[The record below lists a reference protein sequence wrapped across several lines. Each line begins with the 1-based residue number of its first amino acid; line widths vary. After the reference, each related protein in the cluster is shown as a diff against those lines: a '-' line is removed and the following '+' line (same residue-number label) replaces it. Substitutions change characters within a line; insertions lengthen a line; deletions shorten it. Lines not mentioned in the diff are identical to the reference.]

1 MSDIIIA
8 ILATFGVLIILLA
21 AIGFLKMPD
30 AYLRMCVTT
39 KASTLGSASVLA
51 AAAVFFGD
59 GGVTSRTIAI
69 ILFLLLTVP
78 VGAHLIA
85 RASYFIGVK
94 LWDKTIMDEM
104 AGKYKKTTHE
114 LMSEETGEEEEEVEE

>member
-8 ILATFGVLIILLA
+8 VLATFGVLIILLA

-39 KASTLGSASVLA
+39 KASTLGSGLILV

-59 GGVTSRTIAI
+59 GGVTSRSIAI

-94 LWDKTIMDEM
+94 LWDKSIMDEM
-104 AGKYKKTTHE
+104 EGKYKKSTHE
-114 LMSEETGEEEEEVEE
+114 LMSEETGEEGDE